1 MLLFFGTTI
10 CYLDRQVIGI
20 LKPNLMTDLSL
31 NDRQYGDV
39 VFWFQALYAAGYLFA
54 GRLNDILKV
63 RRGYALAV
71 GIWSLAAVGHGL
83 VRSFS
88 GLAIARGVLGLS
100 EGGNFPAAIRSVSEW
115 FPRRERA
122 LATGLFNAGSNVG
135 VIVSA
140 LLVPWITLNFGWR
153 SAFEVTGV
161 LGFVW
166 LVPWLLSYRQPEH
179 HAGVSAEELRTIQ
192 ADPIDPPANI
202 PWRSLVKHRSTWAFM
217 IATALTSPVWWF
229 YLFWVPDFL
238 FTNFHFDL
246 KNIGLPLIVVYLI
259 ADVGSVAGGW
269 LSSTLLSHG
278 WGLNAA
284 RKTALFSCAL
294 CVAPVILASQIASPW
309 IATILIGLAAAG
321 HQGWSAN
328 LYTLVSDTTPRK
340 AVSSVVGMGGMAG
353 AIGGMYMA
361 KFVGGVLQLT
371 HSYVV
376 LFAIAPC
383 AYLLAFG
390 VIQLLVPTID
400 ADSMRKS
407 SES

>member
-1 MLLFFGTTI
+1 MKDLK
-10 CYLDRQVIGI
+10 LDDQ
-20 LKPNLMTDLSL
+20 
-31 NDRQYGDV
+31 QYGYV

-71 GIWSLAAVGHGL
+71 CVWSVAAVGHGL
-83 VRSFS
+83 VRSFT
-88 GLAIARGVLGLS
+88 GLSVARGVLGLA

-115 FPRRERA
+115 FPRKERA
-122 LATGLFNAGSNVG
+122 LATGIFNAGSNVG

-140 LLVPWITLNFGWR
+140 LLVPWITLTFGWQA
-153 SAFEVTGV
+153 AFKVTGL
-161 LGFVW
+161 LGFLW
-166 LVPWLLSYRQPEH
+166 LVPWLLCYRQPELH
-179 HAGVSAEELRTIQ
+179 PRVSKAELELIQ
-192 ADPIDPPANI
+192 SDPSDPPESV
-202 PWRSLVKHRSTWAFM
+202 PWLSLLRYRSTWAFVV
-217 IATALTSPVWWF
+217 ATALTSPVWWF

-246 KNIGLPLIVVYLI
+246 KNIGAPLIIVYLI
-259 ADVGSVAGGW
+259 ADVGSVGGGW
-269 LSSTLLSHG
+269 LSSALINRGKSV
-278 WGLNAA
+278 NFA
-284 RKTALFSCAL
+284 RKAALLTCAL
-294 CVAPVILASQIASPW
+294 CVVPVIFASQLTNPW
-309 IATILIGLAAAG
+309 AATLLIGLAAAA

-371 HSYVV
+371 HNYVL

-390 VIQLLVPTID
+390 AIQLLVPKIEIQ
-400 ADSMRKS
+400 R
-407 SES
+407 